1 MYATVALV
9 LLVLAVVLLWVST
22 RQRSALGLPSGQV
35 LYSDTGVERR
45 LEQPLMDEA
54 LGLIGRPDYLVQ
66 NGDGL
71 VPVEVKSGRTPR
83 QPYQSHIYQLAAYC
97 VLVARQFEQRP
108 AYGIIRYPERSF
120 RVEFSAA
127 LEAQVLSLL
136 AAMRQGLRQGELHR
150 SHSTAAR
157 CAACGYRQVCS
168 ERIH

>member
-1 MYATVALV
+1 MYAGLAIV
-9 LLVLAVVLLWVST
+9 LLLLALLLLWLSA
-22 RQRSALGLPSGQV
+22 RQRSTLGLPSGQV

-66 NGDGL
+66 GADGV

-83 QPYQSHIYQLAAYC
+83 QPYQAHIYQLAAYC
-97 VLVARQFEQRP
+97 VLVARNFQQRP
-108 AYGIIRYPERSF
+108 AYGIIRYPQRSF

-136 AAMRQGLRQGELHR
+136 AAMRQGLAHGELHR
-150 SHSTAAR
+150 SHSLAAR
-157 CAACGYRQVCS
+157 CAACGYRQVCT

>member
-1 MYATVALV
+1 MYTAVAV
-9 LLVLAVVLLWVST
+9 ILLVLAAVLLWYSS
-22 RQRSALGLPSGQV
+22 RQRDALGLPGGQV

-66 NGDGL
+66 NEDGL

-83 QPYQSHIYQLAAYC
+83 EPYPSHIYQLAAYC
-97 VLVARQFEQRP
+97 VLVARNFRQRP
-108 AYGIIRYPERSF
+108 SYGIIRYPRRSF
-120 RVEFSAA
+120 RVEFSAG

-136 AAMRQGLRQGELHR
+136 AAMRQSLAHGELHR
-150 SHSTAAR
+150 SHNVAAR